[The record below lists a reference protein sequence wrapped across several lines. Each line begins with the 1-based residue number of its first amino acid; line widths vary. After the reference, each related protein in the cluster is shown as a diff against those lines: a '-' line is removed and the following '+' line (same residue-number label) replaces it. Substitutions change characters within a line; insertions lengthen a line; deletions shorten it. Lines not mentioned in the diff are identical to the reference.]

1 MRFCIKKQKSKIKQ
15 EKGITLIALAVTIV
29 IIIILA
35 GITIDGIFGDDGV
48 LKQAKGTQDKTS
60 SLIEKEE
67 EKINYLEEEYMN
79 VINENKVFST
89 VSITVDEMT
98 ENSITIFVNV
108 TGNIGTEILYKYY
121 IDGEE
126 KNTSNINMYTFN
138 DLELDTNYTI
148 KVEAY
153 DEFNNKI
160 EAEKTIST
168 TKYMYPKI
176 EEKLKVGDYVYYVDA
191 KGITRKCVV
200 LYDNTFSY
208 GIQII
213 AMDTVEDVIIGDKS
227 NMTAAINSYNDVVS
241 TLNSKAALYNNEK
254 YSTGARSVGT
264 VPNDPNKDDAGYFT
278 SSNSYMQSYN
288 GKLKNSDTNYE
299 IDYNQMV
306 KLGIQNLSKNY
317 WLVSRNIT
325 SSNII
330 FYVAT
335 SFNLYSINTS
345 GQLNKG
351 NTICSFKNIGA
362 YEYSSY
368 SYGLRPVFTLKNE
381 IRVSG
386 GSGTSS
392 SPYTLGILY

>member
-35 GITIDGIFGDDGV
+35 GITINGVFGDNGV
-48 LKQAKGTQDKTS
+48 LKQAKGTQDKTE

-200 LYDNTFSY
+200 LYDNTFNY
-208 GIQII
+208 GLQII
-213 AMDTVEDVIIGDKS
+213 TMDTVEDVEIGS
-227 NMTAAINSYNDVVS
+227 NNITIAINSYNDVIS

-264 VPNDPNKDDAGYFT
+264 VPNNPNKDDAGYFT

-299 IDYNQMV
+299 TDYNQMTS
-306 KLGIQNLSKNY
+306 LSIQNISKSY
-317 WLVSRNIT
+317 WLASRLAEDGNIF
-325 SSNII
+325 SSTTFNI
-330 FYVAT
+330 
-335 SFNLYSINTS
+335 YSINKS
-345 GQLNKG
+345 GTLDNS
-351 NTICSFKNIGA
+351 NSTICSFG
-362 YEYSSY
+362 YWTGTRCSSY
-368 SYGLRPVFTLKNE
+368 SYGLRPVFTLKNG
-381 IRVSG
+381 IRISG
-386 GSGTSS
+386 GSGTPS